1 MSLYQALVEAG
12 VEVSNR
18 YSDLYF
24 PVNETT
30 EAILATFP
38 KEKSVTKRFKSEVN
52 GEQTYET
59 PFSFDPY
66 WENKLKKDG
75 PDVSH
80 L

>member
-1 MSLYQALVEAG
+1 MSLYQALVAAG

-24 PVNETT
+24 PINQQTAE
-30 EAILATFP
+30 ILATFP
-38 KEKSVTKRFKSEVN
+38 KEMAIATKFVSDDTKERMYEV
-52 GEQTYET
+52 

-66 WENKLKKDG
+66 WEKKLEKDG